1 MNPLNQMPIFA
12 AQAIQEFKSY
22 SRKSACGP
30 VSGVVV
36 RTIRNFEVPNEEE
49 RSVGQLYILKL
60 KQKMRYLDS

>member
-22 SRKSACGP
+22 SRKSACDP

-49 RSVGQLYILKL
+49 RSEGQL
-60 KQKMRYLDS
+60 